1 MLVSKLY
8 EIEYEYL
15 VDREYKPGF
24 YYSFMK
30 DCNNNWVVPEEEVNE
45 TTNPFTIWIKDCPV
59 IEYCV
64 PNGI

>member
-8 EIEYEYL
+8 DIEYQSL
-15 VDREYKPGF
+15 VDKEYKPGF

-30 DCNNNWVVPEEEVNE
+30 DCNDDWVVPEEEVNE
-45 TTNPFTIWIKDCPV
+45 TTNPVTTWVKLCPV

-64 PNGI
+64 PDGV